1 MEIKTNEWLGT
12 LLFHKI
18 CKDNNLDETHRVFQQ
33 KVEGTL
39 DQWGHAFNLTDEI
52 PIVESVSVLVIVSDQ
67 RYMYKHVTESY
78 VIKKSDY
85 DAINAQTT
93 LKDLKFFNTRLQGI
107 TGIKLVNVG
116 EKTLNEV

>member
-1 MEIKTNEWLGT
+1 MEIKINEWLGT

-18 CKDNNLDETHRVFQQ
+18 CKDNNLDETHRVFKQ

-67 RYMYKHVTESY
+67 RYMYKHATASF

-85 DAINAQTT
+85 DAINAHTT